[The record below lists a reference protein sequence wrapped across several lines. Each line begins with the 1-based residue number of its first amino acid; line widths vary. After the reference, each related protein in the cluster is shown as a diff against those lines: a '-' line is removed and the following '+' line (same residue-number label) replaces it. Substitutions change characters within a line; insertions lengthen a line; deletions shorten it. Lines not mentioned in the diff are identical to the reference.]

1 MNQQQIFIAFLT
13 IIRKEITRF
22 MRIWQQ
28 TLIPPVITTT
38 LYFIIFGNLI
48 GPRIGQMQGY
58 DYIDFIVPGLILMA
72 VITNSY
78 GNVASSFY
86 SAKFSKSVEE
96 LQVSPTPNWVILS
109 GYVCGGVLRGVIVGI
124 LVTLISIYFSGLS
137 LHNFFI
143 IVSVVILTAIL
154 FALAGFLNALF
165 AKSFDDISIV
175 PTFVLTPMTYLGGVF
190 YSITLLP
197 EFWQKVSFANPI
209 LYMINTF
216 RLGFLGITD
225 INPWLSYA
233 IILSFITVL
242 GFINLRLLKVGFGLR
257 S

>member
-1 MNQQQIFIAFLT
+1 MTNQQLLTAFIT
-13 IIRKEITRF
+13 IVRKEITRF

-28 TLIPPVITTT
+28 TLIPPVITTS

-58 DYIDFIVPGLILMA
+58 SYIDFIVPGLILMA

-96 LQVSPTPNWVILS
+96 LQVSPTPNWVILL
-109 GYVCGGVLRGVIVGI
+109 GYVCGGVLRGILVG
-124 LVTLISIYFSGLS
+124 LFVTLIAMYFSGLS
-137 LHNFFI
+137 LHNVFI
-143 IVSVVILTAIL
+143 IISVVILTAVL
-154 FALAGFLNALF
+154 FSMAGFLNALF
-165 AKSFDDISIV
+165 AKSFDDISII

-197 EFWQKVSFANPI
+197 EFWQKISFLNPI

-225 INPWLSYA
+225 INPWLSYGL
-233 IILSFITVL
+233 IL
-242 GFINLRLLKVGFGLR
+242 GFIAVLSYVNLRLLKTGFGLR